1 MAALL
6 RVGDWEER
14 IVRPEIIVLEG
25 GVGGVGV
32 VGLGVGWFDIVVVG
46 MDGEF
51 GWDATIFE

>member
-1 MAALL
+1 MLL